1 MGNKIDKLTV
11 YKDAL
16 EGLYN
21 DGYCKGIISKKKIRI
36 LVGILYSEIKKENT
50 ENKILKKGDK

>member
-1 MGNKIDKLTV
+1 MDNKIDKLTV
-11 YKDAL
+11 YKNAI

-36 LVGILYSEIKKENT
+36 LVGILSSEIKKENI
-50 ENKILKKGDK
+50 ENKVLKKGDK

>member
-1 MGNKIDKLTV
+1 MENKIEKLTV
-11 YKDAL
+11 YKDAI

-36 LVGILYSEIKKENT
+36 LVAVLLYAIKEEQKV
-50 ENKILKKGDK
+50 LKLSRGEE